1 MYVCVGA
8 FLSKHWQFMNG
19 AGGGRN
25 KNGTLMRAGCRLVR
39 AFTIPLEQSPYRRGG
54 LVAIARQRRV
64 GGSSRDLYL

>member
-19 AGGGRN
+19 AGGGGGGAGRN

-54 LVAIARQRRV
+54 LVAIARVQE
-64 GGSSRDLYL
+64 GWWF